1 MWEDIL
7 KLRQYELGDERRSS
21 GRKCFEAL
29 EKIVKDLQI
38 MCNKVGISF
47 TQTHVDNSYSI
58 RHNSDYY
65 SMLERLNSVIY
76 SMSMKPELDDLTR
89 ESQRT
94 RDGKTYTRKALVNI
108 RSGRMRIHFSTFSF
122 GKRIYRVNMAFS
134 AGAIKFNNKKLI
146 VLKKRLKY
154 YFMKNF
160 DNGTL
165 DVESLV
171 DNIFNHLGLTVVEE
185 TEQEPEQEPEGT
197 IREKWWE

>member
-1 MWEDIL
+1 
-7 KLRQYELGDERRSS
+7 
-21 GRKCFEAL
+21 
-29 EKIVKDLQI
+29 

>member
-1 MWEDIL
+1 
-7 KLRQYELGDERRSS
+7 
-21 GRKCFEAL
+21 
-29 EKIVKDLQI
+29 
-38 MCNKVGISF
+38 
-47 TQTHVDNSYSI
+47 
-58 RHNSDYY
+58 
-65 SMLERLNSVIY
+65 
-76 SMSMKPELDDLTR
+76 
-89 ESQRT
+89 
-94 RDGKTYTRKALVNI
+94 
-108 RSGRMRIHFSTFSF
+108 MRIHFSTFSF